1 MKALEIAAVGL
12 RNDLE
17 RLQVVSQN
25 VANVGTPAYKRQVAV
40 QRPFAD
46 VMASG
51 AALQLTSD
59 MRVGKVNATGGSLD
73 VVLPELHYLL
83 LELEDGRQAL
93 SRAGSLLV
101 DADGVLRSAA
111 GHAVVGGKGR
121 ITLRPEQREGLEVDP
136 QGRLVQHGQVLDAL
150 LLVKP
155 RHPEALRALGDGLHA
170 ADGGDWQAATPA
182 HGVRS
187 GHVELSNV
195 NTGHE
200 MVQLMSATRH
210 AETMVRLFQAAD
222 DMQATAIR
230 RFGESN

>member
-25 VANVGTPAYKRQVAV
+25 VANLGTTAYKRQVAV

-46 VMASG
+46 VMDSG
-51 AALQLTSD
+51 AAVQVVTD
-59 MRVGKVNATGGSLD
+59 ARAGKVNATGQALD

-83 LELEDGRQAL
+83 LELEDGRHVL
-93 SRAGSLLV
+93 SRQGALTV
-101 DADGVLRSAA
+101 DADGVLRGAS
-111 GHAVVGGKGR
+111 GHAVLGGKGR
-121 ITLRPEQREGLEVDP
+121 IALRPEQREGLGIDA
-136 QGRLVQHGQVLDAL
+136 QGRLVQRDQAIDAL
-150 LLVKP
+150 LLVTP
-155 RHPEALRALGDGLHA
+155 RRPGSLQALGGGLYAVDGN
-170 ADGGDWQAATPA
+170 DWVAATPV
-182 HGVRS
+182 HGVRG
-187 GHVELSNV
+187 GHLEQSNV

-210 AETMVRLFQAAD
+210 AETMVRVFQAAD